1 MQSKREEIA
10 VRVRELRECCDL
22 SAADLAAKINVS
34 LNEYQAMEAAQA
46 DFPASLLYEIAG
58 VLKTDLVTLLTGR
71 DANMRSF
78 CVTRA
83 GAGVEVRRRADYGYR
98 NLAANF
104 LGKKCEPFFVTVPV
118 GAEKPHGNSHPGQE
132 FNYLLS
138 GQMKIFIH
146 DQEIVLNPG
155 DCIYFD
161 ATQKHA
167 MQAIGDEPAKFL
179 AIIL

>member
-1 MQSKREEIA
+1 MQEKREEIA
-10 VRVRELRECCDL
+10 IRVRELRECSEM
-22 SAADLAAKINVS
+22 SAATLAAKVNVS
-34 LNEYQAMEAAQA
+34 LADYEAMEAGKA

-58 VLKTDLVTLLTGR
+58 ALKTDLVTLLTGR
-71 DANMRSF
+71 SANMRSF

-83 GAGVEVRRRADYGYR
+83 GTGVEVKRRADYGYR

-104 LGKKCEPFFVTVPV
+104 LGKKCEPFFVTVPA
-118 GAEKPHGNSHPGQE
+118 GAERPHGNSHPGQE

-138 GQMKIFIH
+138 GTMKIFIH

-167 MQAIGDEPAKFL
+167 MQAMGDEPAKFL
-179 AIIL
+179 AVIL